1 MILNDIQI
9 AELARAG
16 MIRPFQGE
24 QVRAVGNYGQIA
36 ELRSDGMIAPCVGD
50 EARKVISYGLSS
62 FGYDLRLGWGLQMFT
77 LDPYPDEV
85 IDPKRF
91 NTDVIEMIK
100 LEYPGDGGA
109 YFTLPP
115 MASALGH
122 SSETLDLPVDVFALC
137 VGKSTYARCG
147 LIVNT
152 TPLEPGWRGQLVIEI
167 HNTTPL
173 PIRVY
178 ANEGIAQLVFF
189 RGERPAVTYGDRQGK
204 YQGQTGITTARI

>member
-9 AELARAG
+9 AKLARDG
-16 MIRPFQGE
+16 MIRPFVGQ
-24 QVRAVGNYGQIA
+24 QVRGFGRFGQIA
-36 ELRSDGMIAPCVGD
+36 ELTSDGTITPFVG
-50 EARKVISYGLSS
+50 EEVRKVISYGLSS
-62 FGYDLRLGWGLQMFT
+62 FGYDLRLADELKIFT
-77 LDPYPDEV
+77 RLGPDE
-85 IDPKRF
+85 IDPKAF
-91 NTDVIEMIK
+91 NDDCIDELNIES
-100 LEYPGDGGA
+100 PGPGVE
-109 YFTLPP
+109 YFTLPQFG
-115 MASALGH
+115 SALGY
-122 SSETLDLPVDVFALC
+122 SVETLHLPDDVFALC

-189 RGERPAVTYGDRQGK
+189 KGDRPSVTYGDRAGK

>member
-16 MIRPFQGE
+16 MIDPFVGH

-36 ELRSDGMIAPCVGD
+36 ELRSDGMIAPCAGN
-50 EARKVISYGLSS
+50 EARKVISHGLSS
-62 FGYDLRLGWGLQMFT
+62 YGYDLRLGWGLQMFT
-77 LDPYPDEV
+77 LDPYPDEI

-91 NTDVIEMIK
+91 NTDVLEMIK
-100 LEYPGDGGA
+100 LEYPGPGVA

-115 MASALGH
+115 LASALGH
-122 SSETLDLPVDVFALC
+122 SVETLHLPDDVFALC

-152 TPLEPGWRGQLVIEI
+152 TPLEPGWRGQLVIEL

-189 RGERPAVTYGDRQGK
+189 RGDRPAITYSDRDGK
-204 YQGQTGITTARI
+204 YQNQLGITTARV

>member
-9 AELARAG
+9 AEQA
-16 MIRPFQGE
+16 
-24 QVRAVGNYGQIA
+24 N
-36 ELRSDGMIAPCVGD
+36 DGMITPFVDGQVR
-50 EARKVISYGLSS
+50 ESSMGKPIISYGLSS
-62 FGYDLRLGWGLQMFT
+62 FGYDLKLAGELQIFT
-77 LDPYPDEV
+77 RKYDKNKMNLALMDPKSFDSDIVQSAKLYVTQLDSYFILDPYD
-85 IDPKRF
+85 
-91 NTDVIEMIK
+91 
-100 LEYPGDGGA
+100 
-109 YFTLPP
+109 
-115 MASALGH
+115 SALGR
-122 SSETLDLPVDVFALC
+122 SIETIHLPDDVFALC

-189 RGERPAVTYGDRQGK
+189 NGERPEVTYSDRAGK
-204 YQGQTGITTARI
+204 YQDQMGITTARI